1 MPTDVRLM
9 TATANALFVLAALAF
24 AGLALSWLVRLPMFS
39 IRGVEVDGDVGRNSV
54 ATIRSYAVSRL
65 AGNFFTMNLAK
76 SREAFESVPWVRR
89 AVVSRVWPNRIAV
102 HLEEH
107 KPVALWGDDKLVNA
121 QGEVFEANLGD
132 VEDDNLPQ
140 LDGPDDSARQMLEL
154 YATLVQP
161 FETIEAHVDTLTLS
175 ARGTWRADLDTGAAV
190 ELGRGTPTEVL
201 ARTQRFIGT
210 LGQVTSRY
218 QRPFQFADLRH
229 NDGYAVRLKGVTT
242 STATGAATPARKP
255 ARPMGPVKKPAGLMT
270 LASRPAA
277 NTVPASRPAANTVPA
292 IKPAANTTP
301 AIKPAGH

>member
-39 IRGVEVDGDVGRNSV
+39 IRGVEVDGDVGRNNV

-102 HLEEH
+102 QLEEH

-132 VEDDNLPQ
+132 VEEDNLP
-140 LDGPDDSARQMLEL
+140 LLEGPHDSARQMLEL
-154 YATLVQP
+154 YAELVAP
-161 FETIEAHVDTLTLS
+161 FQAIEAHVDTLVLS
-175 ARGTWRADLDTGAAV
+175 DRGTWRADLDTGAQV
-190 ELGRGTPTEVL
+190 ELGRGTPAEVL
-201 ARTQRFIGT
+201 ARTQRFVAT
-210 LGQVTSRY
+210 LSQVTSKY

-229 NDGYAVRLKGVTT
+229 NDGYAIRLKGVTT
-242 STATGAATPARKP
+242 SPVVVPTPVKRP
-255 ARPMGPVKKPAGLMT
+255 ARPATPVTKPAAT
-270 LASRPAA
+270 TTPANRPAA
-277 NTVPASRPAANTVPA
+277 NTTSANRPAANTTSANRPA
-292 IKPAANTTP
+292 GQTAPATTPAAN
-301 AIKPAGH
+301 

>member
-1 MPTDVRLM
+1 
-9 TATANALFVLAALAF
+9 
-24 AGLALSWLVRLPMFS
+24 
-39 IRGVEVDGDVGRNSV
+39 
-54 ATIRSYAVSRL
+54 VSRL

-132 VEDDNLPQ
+132 VEDDKLPQ
-140 LDGPDDSARQMLEL
+140 LDGPDDSAQQMLDL
-154 YATLVQP
+154 YGKLVQP
-161 FETIEAHVDTLTLS
+161 FESIEAHVDTLTLS

-190 ELGRGTPTEVL
+190 ELGRGTPSEVL
-201 ARTQRFIGT
+201 ARAQRFVGT
-210 LGQVTSRY
+210 LAQVTSKY

-242 STATGAATPARKP
+242 ITAASAAALAKKP
-255 ARPMGPVKKPAGLMT
+255 ARPTTPAGKQAGHT
-270 LASRPAA
+270 TPA
-277 NTVPASRPAANTVPA
+277 V
-292 IKPAANTTP
+292 KPAALATP
-301 AIKPAGH
+301 AIKPAGNTLPAIKPAGNTTSAIKPAAH